1 MALAGRELPH
11 GPDVRRPF
19 VGLCAG
25 RWRPLVGPGGGL
37 VGAGPPSS
45 TATRVTTTTT
55 CADCSG
61 PGTSLSASP
70 AGTSSLSS
78 DWAATVG
85 PWSGRWPGSP
95 GAAACT
101 VALKLTHLACSAPS
115 SLKGGR
121 LSARRADCPRA
132 GRRPRRRRRPGIG
145 HSRARNRILRP
156 GVRRAALVRGDHG
169 AVAAGRSVC
178 HVRWSPIL
186 QVRWREAERFDASEI
201 RSGLAAATTRTVW
214 SDSAT
219 RTGNVSEGIFSCSQ
233 RCCAGWRHRIRRQR
247 DGVG

>member
-115 SLKGGR
+115 SLKGGGCR
-121 LSARRADCPRA
+121 PDAPTVRGRADGRA
-132 GRRPRRRRRPGIG
+132 DGAGPVSAIPVPGIG
-145 HSRARNRILRP
+145 Y
-156 GVRRAALVRGDHG
+156 
-169 AVAAGRSVC
+169 SV
-178 HVRWSPIL
+178 P
-186 QVRWREAERFDASEI
+186 A
-201 RSGLAAATTRTVW
+201 
-214 SDSAT
+214 
-219 RTGNVSEGIFSCSQ
+219 
-233 RCCAGWRHRIRRQR
+233 
-247 DGVG
+247 